1 MFGFGWGVA
10 GAALATSFSQYC
22 SLGILLAM
30 GIRKGM
36 LKFSDLRYP
45 PDPRDIGALL
55 RVRHIFVIA
64 PHIGAPLIGIKF
76 LLYEISVCAGLAR
89 AQLQGTGFTHILFAV
104 EVQTGWVYTAV
115 CWTDAKAQ
123 IA

>member
-1 MFGFGWGVA
+1 MANLVGDCVLMFGFGWGVA

-55 RVRHIFVIA
+55 RVRIPLRSCCESRQILLVQHIPDGVL
-64 PHIGAPLIGIKF
+64 HH
-76 LLYEISVCAGLAR
+76 LLDRLCLSRCWKLAW
-89 AQLQGTGFTHILFAV
+89 AA
-104 EVQTGWVYTAV
+104 
-115 CWTDAKAQ
+115 
-123 IA
+123 

>member
-1 MFGFGWGVA
+1 MASIFANVANLVGDCVLMFGFGWGVA

-55 RVRHIFVIA
+55 RVRLGPAHCN
-64 PHIGAPLIGIKF
+64 PPELNTH
-76 LLYEISVCAGLAR
+76 CT
-89 AQLQGTGFTHILFAV
+89 LQTSP
-104 EVQTGWVYTAV
+104 
-115 CWTDAKAQ
+115 
-123 IA
+123 